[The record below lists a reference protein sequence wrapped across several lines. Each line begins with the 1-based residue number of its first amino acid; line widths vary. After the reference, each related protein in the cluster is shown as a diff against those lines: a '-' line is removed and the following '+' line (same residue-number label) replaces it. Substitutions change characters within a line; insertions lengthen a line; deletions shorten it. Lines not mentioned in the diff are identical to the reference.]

1 MQKKNSRKEKEKYI
15 YKIFLH
21 NINPRRKYIL

>member
-1 MQKKNSRKEKEKYI
+1 MQKKDSRKENSYI

-21 NINPRRKYIL
+21 NIDPRRKYIL